1 MIILTKNPA
10 NLTGFLDTKHITRLH
25 GIEVLAF

>member
-10 NLTGFLDTKHITRLH
+10 NLTGFLGAKHITRLR